1 MASEKDESL
10 SPAVVPPAEG
20 ASRPSLPRTPPGVWP
35 PVSPADVGR
44 VVRKLKVTAQRLRDA
59 EPLGALLAPEGVA
72 S

>member
-1 MASEKDESL
+1 MASEKDESQ
-10 SPAVVPPAEG
+10 SPAVVPPEQG

-59 EPLGALLAPEGVA
+59 EPMVSLLTPEGA
-72 S
+72 